1 MVTTPP
7 LPAAM
12 ATYLV
17 LEDRVLA
24 EEEVLEE
31 RARGGGGGRH
41 GDAHADAEERGDV
54 EADGMWRHH
63 EAYIEAQ
70 RSREGCV
77 FVWWSGKMLESF
89 SPKGYLSCVLHVRAF

>member
-77 FVWWSGKMLESF
+77 SVQGSSEKMNYF
-89 SPKGYLSCVLHVRAF
+89 APA